1 MANNN
6 DMLIRMVM
14 AGDASPFLKEV
25 VAAEQ
30 KFGSVLQ
37 GMSSTAAKIEL
48 FGKTQEGAKK
58 ASAEFF
64 KLKTETEA
72 YKQALVAATG
82 PYQAFISEMGK
93 AEGVARSSA
102 SAQRYHAERLAE
114 VSAAQKEAAKAY
126 AAIKKE
132 SLSAKGYAEDYAGAL
147 AMAKRELEAS
157 NVALEGQQRVFAK
170 AKKEYANSKQAVA
183 AYKAEMTSARK
194 PVDDLE
200 KQVASSAKAQE
211 KAESAMRKQLESL
224 QGLRKELSAA
234 GVDSRNLASAQADM
248 TAKIAAATSRVV
260 QSRRINAAR
269 DVLGIRSNLDIER
282 EITQTEAAYE
292 RLAKSG
298 TLSMA
303 EQARAA
309 QIARARV
316 SELKAELSTV
326 QAVPPQLLQNRRM
339 NAARDVIGIRSNVE
353 IEREITQIQAAY
365 ERLAKSGT
373 LTMSEQARAAQV
385 ARARVAELKAELG
398 TVQAVPAKLLQS
410 RRMNAA
416 KEILGLGN
424 DDAGRSLQLAQA
436 AYNRL
441 INSGQLNF
449 GEQVEAARAFQAK
462 VREVRGELAAPAGT
476 GFLSG
481 VRGEIIGTVAAL
493 GSLTGAVQATMS
505 VLSKTGAFETLQV
518 QLNNVEKSSVLGA
531 HTFKQLKQLA
541 LDTPFGVQGLTQT
554 YTQLKNFGLDPM
566 AGSLQAITDQS
577 AKLGGSQETLTRI
590 ALALGQAWSKQK
602 LQGEEVLQ
610 FVDAGVPVWDLLG
623 KKLNKTTAE
632 LQDMGSKGLLGRDVI
647 RQLIQAM
654 EEESKGAASSQV
666 GTWQGMVSQLQDIWD
681 QFLAEVGNN
690 GPLEAAKS
698 QIKSLMDAIAQAMA
712 DGSAADMGRNLA
724 AIISTL
730 GETIRVTVGFVRE
743 HADAIKLLI
752 GSYVGM
758 KVLVQVAQWVGA
770 LSAALNTLRAIGS
783 TKIAIG
789 MAVDSSG
796 IAKAIGEIALLKTA
810 IGAIPLA
817 AVAGFAAL
825 GLAAAAGVKVAI
837 DQFEIWNG
845 QQERALEL
853 SREILKQ
860 YQSVGDPTKFQ
871 TIDTPIV
878 GSATLNG
885 YSREQLALY
894 DDALQRALKTKQL
907 LLQQRA
913 ESVERGGGDATQDA
927 EARRLAR
934 EAAAY
939 SKALA
944 DYKAYTENR
953 VKEEERFGKN
963 VDAVRNGAL
972 AGLAEKL
979 AKEQKLYDKA
989 NDALK
994 TATEARKKHQEA
1006 WYGNKAVDP
1015 AKKAKDPATM
1025 GVTDYYEGLSKA
1037 NALGRKAQESQA
1049 KAAKTG
1055 KDADLRQ
1062 AARDATAT
1070 EKAFESL
1077 MDTINKLREAGKITE
1092 GEFNFFND
1100 QAGRAQDG
1108 FDEKTV
1114 SKAKDQLQQA
1124 MEKVEALKQAAESV
1138 KKLQIGFDAAKGI
1151 ADLDSLLSQFQATAQ
1166 SKPVK
1171 VPVQYVG
1178 PDGKYLSD
1186 ARQALGLPERP
1197 PPGVSV
1203 GGGTSDPQAEA
1214 ARARQQQEAQNLA
1227 EARRQ
1232 VGLPSGDAGA
1242 SKLPI
1247 GFDQEAGKADLNK
1260 LLTDSQQLAQNQP
1273 VQVPVKYVSD
1283 GMPPPASLAEARRQV
1298 GLPEKGPGFS
1308 GGGWTGPGGKYEPAG
1323 VVHGGEFVQT
1333 QERMR
1338 EPGALAFMWDFHRRG
1353 MGALQDWRGYANGGL
1368 VGAALPTFA
1377 DRISLPDVG
1386 GLAQPAAKAL
1396 GTLMLSLGGQQLA
1409 VSADPGEASDFMAG
1423 VRRLQLKS

>member
-1 MANNN
+1 
-6 DMLIRMVM
+6 
-14 AGDASPFLKEV
+14 
-25 VAAEQ
+25 
-30 KFGSVLQ
+30 
-37 GMSSTAAKIEL
+37 
-48 FGKTQEGAKK
+48 
-58 ASAEFF
+58 
-64 KLKTETEA
+64 
-72 YKQALVAATG
+72 
-82 PYQAFISEMGK
+82 
-93 AEGVARSSA
+93 
-102 SAQRYHAERLAE
+102 
-114 VSAAQKEAAKAY
+114 
-126 AAIKKE
+126 
-132 SLSAKGYAEDYAGAL
+132 
-147 AMAKRELEAS
+147 
-157 NVALEGQQRVFAK
+157 
-170 AKKEYANSKQAVA
+170 
-183 AYKAEMTSARK
+183 
-194 PVDDLE
+194 
-200 KQVASSAKAQE
+200 
-211 KAESAMRKQLESL
+211 
-224 QGLRKELSAA
+224 
-234 GVDSRNLASAQADM
+234 
-248 TAKIAAATSRVV
+248 
-260 QSRRINAAR
+260 
-269 DVLGIRSNLDIER
+269 
-282 EITQTEAAYE
+282 
-292 RLAKSG
+292 
-298 TLSMA
+298 
-303 EQARAA
+303 
-309 QIARARV
+309 
-316 SELKAELSTV
+316 
-326 QAVPPQLLQNRRM
+326 
-339 NAARDVIGIRSNVE
+339 
-353 IEREITQIQAAY
+353 
-365 ERLAKSGT
+365 
-373 LTMSEQARAAQV
+373 
-385 ARARVAELKAELG
+385 
-398 TVQAVPAKLLQS
+398 
-410 RRMNAA
+410 
-416 KEILGLGN
+416 
-424 DDAGRSLQLAQA
+424 
-436 AYNRL
+436 
-441 INSGQLNF
+441 
-449 GEQVEAARAFQAK
+449 
-462 VREVRGELAAPAGT
+462 
-476 GFLSG
+476 
-481 VRGEIIGTVAAL
+481 
-493 GSLTGAVQATMS
+493 MS

-647 RQLIQAM
+647 RQLIQAI

-758 KVLVQVAQWVGA
+758 KVLVQAVQWVGA

-810 IGAIPLA
+810 IGAIPIA
-817 AVAGFAAL
+817 AVAGFAAF

-860 YQSVGDPTKFQ
+860 YQGLKEFETV
-871 TIDTPIV
+871 DTPV
-878 GSATLNG
+878 VSADVLNG
-885 YSREQLALY
+885 FGRAQLAEYEDSLK
-894 DDALQRALKTKQL
+894 RALKTKQL

-994 TATEARKKHQEA
+994 AATETRKKHQEA

-1049 KAAKTG
+1049 QAAKTG

-1100 QAGRAQDG
+1100 QAGKAQDG
-1108 FDEKTV
+1108 FDA
-1114 SKAKDQLQQA
+1114 KAEGQATDQLQQA
-1124 MEKVEALKQAAESV
+1124 MQKIEELKKAADSVKRLQVGFDTEKGNLDLDNLIARFQAAA
-1138 KKLQIGFDAAKGI
+1138 DA
-1151 ADLDSLLSQFQATAQ
+1151 
-1166 SKPVK
+1166 KPIK
-1171 VPVQYVG
+1171 IPVQYVG
-1178 PDGKYLSD
+1178 QDGKYLTD
-1186 ARQALGLPERP
+1186 ARK
-1197 PPGVSV
+1197 
-1203 GGGTSDPQAEA
+1203 D
-1214 ARARQQQEAQNLA
+1214 
-1227 EARRQ
+1227 
-1232 VGLPSGDAGA
+1232 
-1242 SKLPI
+1242 
-1247 GFDQEAGKADLNK
+1247 
-1260 LLTDSQQLAQNQP
+1260 
-1273 VQVPVKYVSD
+1273 
-1283 GMPPPASLAEARRQV
+1283 V
-1298 GLPEKGPGFS
+1298 GLPEKPPGFS

-1396 GTLMLSLGGQQLA
+1396 GTLLLQVGGQQLS
-1409 VSADPGEASDFMAG
+1409 VQADPSEAGDFMADM
-1423 VRRLQLKS
+1423 RRLQLKM

>member
-1 MANNN
+1 
-6 DMLIRMVM
+6 MLIRMVM

-30 KFGSVLQ
+30 KFGSALQ
-37 GMSSTAAKIEL
+37 GMSATAAKMEL
-48 FGKTQEGAKK
+48 LGKAQESAKK
-58 ASAEFF
+58 AAAEFF
-64 KLKTETEA
+64 KLKKESEA
-72 YKQALVAATG
+72 YQKAIAMATG
-82 PYQAFISEMGK
+82 PTK
-93 AEGVARSSA
+93 
-102 SAQRYHAERLAE
+102 
-114 VSAAQKEAAKAY
+114 
-126 AAIKKE
+126 
-132 SLSAKGYAEDYAGAL
+132 
-147 AMAKRELEAS
+147 
-157 NVALEGQQRVFAK
+157 
-170 AKKEYANSKQAVA
+170 
-183 AYKAEMTSARK
+183 
-194 PVDDLE
+194 DLE
-200 KQVASSAKAQE
+200 KALSTTDKALDRAE
-211 KAESAMRKQLESL
+211 KSMRRQIDSV

-234 GVDSRNLASAQADM
+234 GVDSRNLAAAQAEM
-248 TAKIAAATSRVV
+248 AAKIDS
-260 QSRRINAAR
+260 
-269 DVLGIRSNLDIER
+269 
-282 EITQTEAAYE
+282 
-292 RLAKSG
+292 
-298 TLSMA
+298 
-303 EQARAA
+303 
-309 QIARARV
+309 ARAR
-316 SELKAELSTV
+316 L
-326 QAVPPQLLQNRRM
+326 VPRQKMNR
-339 NAARDVIGIRSNVE
+339 
-353 IEREITQIQAAY
+353 
-365 ERLAKSGT
+365 
-373 LTMSEQARAAQV
+373 
-385 ARARVAELKAELG
+385 
-398 TVQAVPAKLLQS
+398 
-410 RRMNAA
+410 A
-416 KEILGLGN
+416 KEILGLGD
-424 DDAGRSLQLAQA
+424 DDAGRSLQLAHA

-441 INSGQLNF
+441 INSGQLNYS
-449 GEQVEAARAFQAK
+449 EQIAAAQAFQAK
-462 VREVRGELAAPAGT
+462 IREVRGELAAPAGS

-505 VLSKTGAFETLQV
+505 VLNKTGAFETLQV
-518 QLNNVEKSSVLGA
+518 QLNNVEKSAVLGT

-566 AGSLQAITDQS
+566 AGALQAITDQS

-730 GETIRVTVGFVRE
+730 GETIRETVGFVRE

-758 KVLVQVAQWVGA
+758 KVLVQVVQWVGA

-796 IAKAIGEIALLKTA
+796 IARAIGEIALLKTA
-810 IGAIPLA
+810 IGAIPIA
-817 AVAGFAAL
+817 AVAGFAAF
-825 GLAAAAGVKVAI
+825 GLAAAAGAKVAI

-845 QQERALEL
+845 QQQRALDL

-860 YQSVGDPTKFQ
+860 YQSVGNPTKFQ

-878 GSATLNG
+878 GSAALNG

-934 EAAAY
+934 ESAAY

-1049 KAAKTG
+1049 QAAKTG

-1100 QAGRAQDG
+1100 QAGKAQDG
-1108 FDEKTV
+1108 FDA
-1114 SKAKDQLQQA
+1114 KAEGQATDQLQQA
-1124 MEKVEALKQAAESV
+1124 MQKIEELKKAADSVKRLQVGFDTEKGNLDLDNLIARFQAAA
-1138 KKLQIGFDAAKGI
+1138 DA
-1151 ADLDSLLSQFQATAQ
+1151 
-1166 SKPVK
+1166 KPIK
-1171 VPVQYVG
+1171 IPVQYVG
-1178 PDGKYLSD
+1178 QDGKYLTD
-1186 ARQALGLPERP
+1186 ARK
-1197 PPGVSV
+1197 
-1203 GGGTSDPQAEA
+1203 D
-1214 ARARQQQEAQNLA
+1214 
-1227 EARRQ
+1227 
-1232 VGLPSGDAGA
+1232 
-1242 SKLPI
+1242 
-1247 GFDQEAGKADLNK
+1247 
-1260 LLTDSQQLAQNQP
+1260 
-1273 VQVPVKYVSD
+1273 
-1283 GMPPPASLAEARRQV
+1283 V
-1298 GLPEKGPGFS
+1298 GLPEKPPGFS

-1409 VSADPGEASDFMAG
+1409 VSADPGEAGDFMAG

>member
-1 MANNN
+1 MANN

-30 KFGSVLQ
+30 KFGSALQ
-37 GMSSTAAKIEL
+37 GMSATAAKMEL
-48 FGKTQEGAKK
+48 LGKAQESAKK
-58 ASAEFF
+58 AAAEFF
-64 KLKTETEA
+64 KLKKESEA
-72 YKQALVAATG
+72 YQKAIALATG
-82 PYQAFISEMGK
+82 PTK
-93 AEGVARSSA
+93 
-102 SAQRYHAERLAE
+102 
-114 VSAAQKEAAKAY
+114 
-126 AAIKKE
+126 
-132 SLSAKGYAEDYAGAL
+132 
-147 AMAKRELEAS
+147 
-157 NVALEGQQRVFAK
+157 
-170 AKKEYANSKQAVA
+170 
-183 AYKAEMTSARK
+183 
-194 PVDDLE
+194 DLE
-200 KQVASSAKAQE
+200 KALATTDKALDRAE
-211 KAESAMRKQLESL
+211 KSMRRQIDSV

-234 GVDSRNLASAQADM
+234 GVDSRNLAAAQAEM
-248 TAKIAAATSRVV
+248 SAKIET
-260 QSRRINAAR
+260 AR
-269 DVLGIRSNLDIER
+269 TRL
-282 EITQTEAAYE
+282 TQRQKT
-292 RLAKSG
+292 
-298 TLSMA
+298 
-303 EQARAA
+303 
-309 QIARARV
+309 
-316 SELKAELSTV
+316 
-326 QAVPPQLLQNRRM
+326 NR
-339 NAARDVIGIRSNVE
+339 
-353 IEREITQIQAAY
+353 
-365 ERLAKSGT
+365 
-373 LTMSEQARAAQV
+373 
-385 ARARVAELKAELG
+385 
-398 TVQAVPAKLLQS
+398 
-410 RRMNAA
+410 A
-416 KEILGLGN
+416 KEILGLGD

-441 INSGQLNF
+441 INSGQLNYS
-449 GEQVEAARAFQAK
+449 EQIAAAQAFQAK
-462 VREVRGELAAPAGT
+462 IREVRGELAAPAGS

-698 QIKSLMDAIAQAMA
+698 QIKSLMDAIAKAMA

-758 KVLVQVAQWVGA
+758 KVLVQVVQWVGA

-810 IGAIPLA
+810 IGAIPIA
-817 AVAGFAAL
+817 AVAGFAAF

-845 QQERALEL
+845 QQQRALDL

-878 GSATLNG
+878 GSAALNG

-913 ESVERGGGDATQDA
+913 ESVERGGGDATQDV

-994 TATEARKKHQEA
+994 AATETRKKHQEA

-1049 KAAKTG
+1049 QAAKTG

-1100 QAGRAQDG
+1100 QAGKAQDG
-1108 FDEKTV
+1108 FDA
-1114 SKAKDQLQQA
+1114 KAEGQATDQLQQA
-1124 MEKVEALKQAAESV
+1124 MQKIEELKKAADSVKRLQVGFDTEKGNLDLDNLIARFQAAA
-1138 KKLQIGFDAAKGI
+1138 DA
-1151 ADLDSLLSQFQATAQ
+1151 
-1166 SKPVK
+1166 KPIK
-1171 VPVQYVG
+1171 IPVQYVG
-1178 PDGKYLSD
+1178 QDGKYLTD
-1186 ARQALGLPERP
+1186 ARK
-1197 PPGVSV
+1197 
-1203 GGGTSDPQAEA
+1203 D
-1214 ARARQQQEAQNLA
+1214 
-1227 EARRQ
+1227 
-1232 VGLPSGDAGA
+1232 
-1242 SKLPI
+1242 
-1247 GFDQEAGKADLNK
+1247 
-1260 LLTDSQQLAQNQP
+1260 
-1273 VQVPVKYVSD
+1273 
-1283 GMPPPASLAEARRQV
+1283 V
-1298 GLPEKGPGFS
+1298 GLPEKPPGFS

-1396 GTLMLSLGGQQLA
+1396 GTLLLQVGGRQLSVQ
-1409 VSADPGEASDFMAG
+1409 ADPSEAGDFMAD
-1423 VRRLQLKS
+1423 VRRLQLKM

>member
-30 KFGSVLQ
+30 KFGSALQ
-37 GMSSTAAKIEL
+37 GMSATAAKMEL
-48 FGKTQEGAKK
+48 FSKTQDSARK
-58 ASAEFF
+58 AAAEFF
-64 KLKTETEA
+64 KLKKESEA
-72 YKQALVAATG
+72 YQKAISMATG
-82 PYQAFISEMGK
+82 PTK
-93 AEGVARSSA
+93 
-102 SAQRYHAERLAE
+102 
-114 VSAAQKEAAKAY
+114 
-126 AAIKKE
+126 
-132 SLSAKGYAEDYAGAL
+132 
-147 AMAKRELEAS
+147 
-157 NVALEGQQRVFAK
+157 
-170 AKKEYANSKQAVA
+170 
-183 AYKAEMTSARK
+183 
-194 PVDDLE
+194 DLE
-200 KQVASSAKAQE
+200 KALATTDKALYRAE
-211 KAESAMRKQLESL
+211 KSMRRQIDSV

-234 GVDSRNLASAQADM
+234 GVDSRNLAAAQAEM
-248 TAKIAAATSRVV
+248 TARME
-260 QSRRINAAR
+260 AAR
-269 DVLGIRSNLDIER
+269 IRL
-282 EITQTEAAYE
+282 TQ
-292 RLAKSG
+292 RQK
-298 TLSMA
+298 M
-303 EQARAA
+303 
-309 QIARARV
+309 
-316 SELKAELSTV
+316 
-326 QAVPPQLLQNRRM
+326 NR
-339 NAARDVIGIRSNVE
+339 
-353 IEREITQIQAAY
+353 
-365 ERLAKSGT
+365 
-373 LTMSEQARAAQV
+373 
-385 ARARVAELKAELG
+385 
-398 TVQAVPAKLLQS
+398 
-410 RRMNAA
+410 A
-416 KEILGLGN
+416 KEILGLG
-424 DDAGRSLQLAQA
+424 DDDSGRNLQMAQA

-441 INSGQLNF
+441 INSGQLNYS
-449 GEQVEAARAFQAK
+449 EQIAAAQAFQAK
-462 VREVRGELAAPAGT
+462 IREVRGELAAPAGT

-647 RQLIQAM
+647 RQLIQVM

-724 AIISTL
+724 AIISAL

-758 KVLVQVAQWVGA
+758 KVLVQVVQWVGA

-810 IGAIPLA
+810 IGAIPIA
-817 AVAGFAAL
+817 AVAGFAAF

-845 QQERALEL
+845 QQQRALDL

-860 YQSVGDPTKFQ
+860 YQSVGDPRKFQ

-878 GSATLNG
+878 GSAALNG

-994 TATEARKKHQEA
+994 AAVEARKKHQEA

-1025 GVTDYYEGLSKA
+1025 GVTDYYDGLLKA
-1037 NALGRKAQESQA
+1037 NALGKKAQESQA

-1055 KDADLRQ
+1055 KETDFRQ
-1062 AARDATAT
+1062 AARDAAAT

-1100 QAGRAQDG
+1100 QASKAQDA
-1108 FDEKTV
+1108 FDA
-1114 SKAKDQLQQA
+1114 KAEGQATDQLQQA
-1124 MEKVEALKQAAESV
+1124 MQKIEELKKAADSV
-1138 KKLQIGFDAAKGI
+1138 KRLQIGFDSEKGNL
-1151 ADLDSLLSQFQATAQ
+1151 DLDNLIARFQAAADA
-1166 SKPVK
+1166 KPIK
-1171 VPVQYVG
+1171 IPVQYVG
-1178 PDGKYLSD
+1178 QDGKYLSD
-1186 ARQALGLPERP
+1186 ARKE
-1197 PPGVSV
+1197 
-1203 GGGTSDPQAEA
+1203 
-1214 ARARQQQEAQNLA
+1214 
-1227 EARRQ
+1227 
-1232 VGLPSGDAGA
+1232 VGLPD
-1242 SKLPI
+1242 KP
-1247 GFDQEAGKADLNK
+1247 
-1260 LLTDSQQLAQNQP
+1260 
-1273 VQVPVKYVSD
+1273 
-1283 GMPPPASLAEARRQV
+1283 
-1298 GLPEKGPGFS
+1298 PGFS
-1308 GGGWTGPGGKYEPAG
+1308 GGGWTGSGGKYEPAG

-1353 MGALQDWRGYANGGL
+1353 MSALQDWRGYASGGL
-1368 VGAALPTFA
+1368 VGAALPSFA

-1396 GTLMLSLGGQQLA
+1396 GTLLLQVGGQQLT
-1409 VSADPGEASDFMAG
+1409 VQADPSEASDFMADM
-1423 VRRLQLKS
+1423 RRLQLKM

>member
-1 MANNN
+1 MASNN

-30 KFGSVLQ
+30 KFGSALQ
-37 GMSSTAAKIEL
+37 GMSATAAKMEL
-48 FGKTQEGAKK
+48 LGKAQESAKK
-58 ASAEFF
+58 AAAEFF
-64 KLKTETEA
+64 KLKKESEA
-72 YKQALVAATG
+72 YQKAIAMATG
-82 PYQAFISEMGK
+82 PTK
-93 AEGVARSSA
+93 
-102 SAQRYHAERLAE
+102 
-114 VSAAQKEAAKAY
+114 
-126 AAIKKE
+126 
-132 SLSAKGYAEDYAGAL
+132 
-147 AMAKRELEAS
+147 
-157 NVALEGQQRVFAK
+157 
-170 AKKEYANSKQAVA
+170 
-183 AYKAEMTSARK
+183 
-194 PVDDLE
+194 DLE
-200 KQVASSAKAQE
+200 KALATTDKALDRAE
-211 KAESAMRKQLESL
+211 KSMRRQIDSV
-224 QGLRKELSAA
+224 QGLRKELKAA
-234 GVDSRNLASAQADM
+234 GVDTWNLAAAQAEM
-248 TAKIAAATSRVV
+248 SAKIET
-260 QSRRINAAR
+260 
-269 DVLGIRSNLDIER
+269 
-282 EITQTEAAYE
+282 
-292 RLAKSG
+292 
-298 TLSMA
+298 
-303 EQARAA
+303 
-309 QIARARV
+309 ARAR
-316 SELKAELSTV
+316 L
-326 QAVPPQLLQNRRM
+326 VPRQKMNR
-339 NAARDVIGIRSNVE
+339 
-353 IEREITQIQAAY
+353 
-365 ERLAKSGT
+365 
-373 LTMSEQARAAQV
+373 
-385 ARARVAELKAELG
+385 
-398 TVQAVPAKLLQS
+398 
-410 RRMNAA
+410 A
-416 KEILGLGN
+416 KEILGLGD
-424 DDAGRSLQLAQA
+424 DDAGRNLQLAQA

-441 INSGQLNF
+441 INSGQLNYS
-449 GEQVEAARAFQAK
+449 EQIAAAQAFQAK
-462 VREVRGELAAPAGT
+462 IREVRGELAAPAGT

-647 RQLIQAM
+647 RQLIQAI

-758 KVLVQVAQWVGA
+758 KVLVQAVQWVGA

-810 IGAIPLA
+810 IGAIPIA
-817 AVAGFAAL
+817 AVAGFAAF

-860 YQSVGDPTKFQ
+860 YQGLKEFETV
-871 TIDTPIV
+871 DTPV
-878 GSATLNG
+878 VSADVLNG
-885 YSREQLALY
+885 FGRAQLAEYEDSLK
-894 DDALQRALKTKQL
+894 RALKTKQL

-994 TATEARKKHQEA
+994 AATETRKKHQEA

-1049 KAAKTG
+1049 QAAKTG

-1100 QAGRAQDG
+1100 QAGKAQDG
-1108 FDEKTV
+1108 FDA
-1114 SKAKDQLQQA
+1114 KAEGQATDQLQQA
-1124 MEKVEALKQAAESV
+1124 MQKIEELKKAADSVKRLQVGFDTEKGNLDLDNLIARFQAAA
-1138 KKLQIGFDAAKGI
+1138 DA
-1151 ADLDSLLSQFQATAQ
+1151 
-1166 SKPVK
+1166 KPIK
-1171 VPVQYVG
+1171 IPVQYVG
-1178 PDGKYLSD
+1178 QDGKYLTD
-1186 ARQALGLPERP
+1186 ARK
-1197 PPGVSV
+1197 
-1203 GGGTSDPQAEA
+1203 D
-1214 ARARQQQEAQNLA
+1214 
-1227 EARRQ
+1227 
-1232 VGLPSGDAGA
+1232 
-1242 SKLPI
+1242 
-1247 GFDQEAGKADLNK
+1247 
-1260 LLTDSQQLAQNQP
+1260 
-1273 VQVPVKYVSD
+1273 
-1283 GMPPPASLAEARRQV
+1283 V
-1298 GLPEKGPGFS
+1298 GLPEKPPGFS

-1396 GTLMLSLGGQQLA
+1396 GTLLLQVGGQQLS
-1409 VSADPGEASDFMAG
+1409 VQADPSEAGDFMADM
-1423 VRRLQLKS
+1423 RRLQLKM

>member
-30 KFGSVLQ
+30 KFGSALQ
-37 GMSSTAAKIEL
+37 GMSATAAKMEL
-48 FGKTQEGAKK
+48 LGKAQESAKK
-58 ASAEFF
+58 AAAEFF
-64 KLKTETEA
+64 KLKKESEA
-72 YKQALVAATG
+72 YQKAIAMATG
-82 PYQAFISEMGK
+82 PTK
-93 AEGVARSSA
+93 
-102 SAQRYHAERLAE
+102 
-114 VSAAQKEAAKAY
+114 
-126 AAIKKE
+126 
-132 SLSAKGYAEDYAGAL
+132 
-147 AMAKRELEAS
+147 
-157 NVALEGQQRVFAK
+157 
-170 AKKEYANSKQAVA
+170 
-183 AYKAEMTSARK
+183 
-194 PVDDLE
+194 DLE
-200 KQVASSAKAQE
+200 KALATTDKALDRAE
-211 KAESAMRKQLESL
+211 KSMRRQIDSV

-234 GVDSRNLASAQADM
+234 GIDSRNLAAAQAEM
-248 TAKIAAATSRVV
+248 SAKIET
-260 QSRRINAAR
+260 
-269 DVLGIRSNLDIER
+269 
-282 EITQTEAAYE
+282 
-292 RLAKSG
+292 
-298 TLSMA
+298 
-303 EQARAA
+303 
-309 QIARARV
+309 ARAR
-316 SELKAELSTV
+316 LTQRQKT
-326 QAVPPQLLQNRRM
+326 NR
-339 NAARDVIGIRSNVE
+339 
-353 IEREITQIQAAY
+353 
-365 ERLAKSGT
+365 
-373 LTMSEQARAAQV
+373 
-385 ARARVAELKAELG
+385 
-398 TVQAVPAKLLQS
+398 
-410 RRMNAA
+410 A
-416 KEILGLGN
+416 KEILGLGD

-441 INSGQLNF
+441 INSGQLNYS
-449 GEQVEAARAFQAK
+449 EQIAAAQAFQAK
-462 VREVRGELAAPAGT
+462 IREVRGELAAPAGS

-681 QFLAEVGNN
+681 QYLADIGNS
-690 GPLEAAKS
+690 GPLEAAKA
-698 QIKSLMDAIAQAMA
+698 QVKALMDAIAQSMA
-712 DGSAADMGRNLA
+712 DGTAAEMGRSLASIINALGA
-724 AIISTL
+724 AIS
-730 GETIRVTVGFVRE
+730 VTVGFVRE
-743 HADAIKLLI
+743 YADAIKLLV
-752 GSYVGM
+752 GSFIGM
-758 KVLVQVAQWVGA
+758 KVLVQVVQWVGA
-770 LSAALNTLRAIGS
+770 LSAVLNTLRAIGS

-810 IGAIPLA
+810 IGAIPIA
-817 AVAGFAAL
+817 AVAGFAAF

-845 QQERALEL
+845 QQQRALDL

-927 EARRLAR
+927 EVRRLAR

-1049 KAAKTG
+1049 QAAKTG

-1100 QAGRAQDG
+1100 QAGKAQDG
-1108 FDEKTV
+1108 FDA
-1114 SKAKDQLQQA
+1114 KAEGQATDQLQQA
-1124 MEKVEALKQAAESV
+1124 MQKIEELKKAADSVKRLQVGFDTEKGNLDLDNLIARFQAAA
-1138 KKLQIGFDAAKGI
+1138 DA
-1151 ADLDSLLSQFQATAQ
+1151 
-1166 SKPVK
+1166 KPIK
-1171 VPVQYVG
+1171 IPVQYVG
-1178 PDGKYLSD
+1178 QDGKYLTD
-1186 ARQALGLPERP
+1186 ARK
-1197 PPGVSV
+1197 
-1203 GGGTSDPQAEA
+1203 D
-1214 ARARQQQEAQNLA
+1214 
-1227 EARRQ
+1227 
-1232 VGLPSGDAGA
+1232 
-1242 SKLPI
+1242 
-1247 GFDQEAGKADLNK
+1247 
-1260 LLTDSQQLAQNQP
+1260 
-1273 VQVPVKYVSD
+1273 
-1283 GMPPPASLAEARRQV
+1283 V
-1298 GLPEKGPGFS
+1298 GLPEKPPGFS

-1396 GTLMLSLGGQQLA
+1396 GTLLLQVGGRQLSVQ
-1409 VSADPGEASDFMAG
+1409 ADPSEAGDFMADM
-1423 VRRLQLKS
+1423 RRLQLKM

>member
-1 MANNN
+1 MANN

-30 KFGSVLQ
+30 KFGSALQ
-37 GMSSTAAKIEL
+37 GMSSTAAKMEL
-48 FGKTQEGAKK
+48 LGKAQESAKK
-58 ASAEFF
+58 ATSEFS
-64 KLKTETEA
+64 KLKKESEA
-72 YKQALVAATG
+72 YQKAISMATG
-82 PYQAFISEMGK
+82 PTK
-93 AEGVARSSA
+93 
-102 SAQRYHAERLAE
+102 
-114 VSAAQKEAAKAY
+114 
-126 AAIKKE
+126 
-132 SLSAKGYAEDYAGAL
+132 
-147 AMAKRELEAS
+147 
-157 NVALEGQQRVFAK
+157 
-170 AKKEYANSKQAVA
+170 
-183 AYKAEMTSARK
+183 
-194 PVDDLE
+194 DLE
-200 KQVASSAKAQE
+200 KALATTDKALDRAE
-211 KAESAMRKQLESL
+211 KSMRRQIDSV
-224 QGLRKELSAA
+224 QGLRKELKAA
-234 GVDSRNLASAQADM
+234 GVDTWNLAAAQAEM
-248 TAKIAAATSRVV
+248 SAKIET
-260 QSRRINAAR
+260 
-269 DVLGIRSNLDIER
+269 
-282 EITQTEAAYE
+282 
-292 RLAKSG
+292 
-298 TLSMA
+298 
-303 EQARAA
+303 
-309 QIARARV
+309 ARAR
-316 SELKAELSTV
+316 L
-326 QAVPPQLLQNRRM
+326 VPRQKMNR
-339 NAARDVIGIRSNVE
+339 
-353 IEREITQIQAAY
+353 
-365 ERLAKSGT
+365 
-373 LTMSEQARAAQV
+373 
-385 ARARVAELKAELG
+385 
-398 TVQAVPAKLLQS
+398 
-410 RRMNAA
+410 A
-416 KEILGLGN
+416 KEILGLGD
-424 DDAGRSLQLAQA
+424 DDAGRNLQLAQA

-441 INSGQLNF
+441 INSGQLNYS
-449 GEQVEAARAFQAK
+449 EQIAAAQAFQAK
-462 VREVRGELAAPAGT
+462 IREVRGELAAPAGT

-758 KVLVQVAQWVGA
+758 KVLVQAVQWVGA

-860 YQSVGDPTKFQ
+860 YQGLKEFETV
-871 TIDTPIV
+871 DTPV
-878 GSATLNG
+878 VSADVLNG
-885 YSREQLALY
+885 FGRAQLAEYEDSLK
-894 DDALQRALKTKQL
+894 RALKTKQL

-994 TATEARKKHQEA
+994 AAAETRKKHQEA

-1049 KAAKTG
+1049 QAAKTG

-1100 QAGRAQDG
+1100 QAGKAQDG
-1108 FDEKTV
+1108 FDA
-1114 SKAKDQLQQA
+1114 KAEGQATDQLQQA
-1124 MEKVEALKQAAESV
+1124 MQKIEELKKAADSVKRLQVGFDTEKGNLDLDNLIARFQAAA
-1138 KKLQIGFDAAKGI
+1138 DA
-1151 ADLDSLLSQFQATAQ
+1151 
-1166 SKPVK
+1166 KPIK
-1171 VPVQYVG
+1171 IPVQYVG
-1178 PDGKYLSD
+1178 QDGKYLTD
-1186 ARQALGLPERP
+1186 ARK
-1197 PPGVSV
+1197 
-1203 GGGTSDPQAEA
+1203 D
-1214 ARARQQQEAQNLA
+1214 
-1227 EARRQ
+1227 
-1232 VGLPSGDAGA
+1232 
-1242 SKLPI
+1242 
-1247 GFDQEAGKADLNK
+1247 
-1260 LLTDSQQLAQNQP
+1260 
-1273 VQVPVKYVSD
+1273 
-1283 GMPPPASLAEARRQV
+1283 V
-1298 GLPEKGPGFS
+1298 GLPEKPPGFS
-1308 GGGWTGPGGKYEPAG
+1308 GGGWTGPGGKFEPAG

>member
-1 MANNN
+1 MASDN
-6 DMLIRMVM
+6 DMLIRMVI

-30 KFGSVLQ
+30 KFGSALQ
-37 GMSSTAAKIEL
+37 GMSATAAKMEL
-48 FGKTQEGAKK
+48 LGKAQESAKK
-58 ASAEFF
+58 AAAEFF
-64 KLKTETEA
+64 KLKKESEA
-72 YKQALVAATG
+72 YQKAIAMATG
-82 PYQAFISEMGK
+82 PTK
-93 AEGVARSSA
+93 
-102 SAQRYHAERLAE
+102 
-114 VSAAQKEAAKAY
+114 
-126 AAIKKE
+126 
-132 SLSAKGYAEDYAGAL
+132 
-147 AMAKRELEAS
+147 
-157 NVALEGQQRVFAK
+157 
-170 AKKEYANSKQAVA
+170 
-183 AYKAEMTSARK
+183 
-194 PVDDLE
+194 DLE
-200 KQVASSAKAQE
+200 KALATTDKALDRAE
-211 KAESAMRKQLESL
+211 KSMRRQIDSV

-234 GVDSRNLASAQADM
+234 GIDSRNLAAAQAEM
-248 TAKIAAATSRVV
+248 SAKIET
-260 QSRRINAAR
+260 
-269 DVLGIRSNLDIER
+269 
-282 EITQTEAAYE
+282 
-292 RLAKSG
+292 
-298 TLSMA
+298 
-303 EQARAA
+303 
-309 QIARARV
+309 ARAR
-316 SELKAELSTV
+316 LTQRQKT
-326 QAVPPQLLQNRRM
+326 NR
-339 NAARDVIGIRSNVE
+339 
-353 IEREITQIQAAY
+353 
-365 ERLAKSGT
+365 
-373 LTMSEQARAAQV
+373 
-385 ARARVAELKAELG
+385 
-398 TVQAVPAKLLQS
+398 
-410 RRMNAA
+410 A
-416 KEILGLGN
+416 KEILGLGD

-441 INSGQLNF
+441 INSGQLNYS
-449 GEQVEAARAFQAK
+449 EQIAAAQAFQAK
-462 VREVRGELAAPAGT
+462 IREVRGELAAPAGT

-698 QIKSLMDAIAQAMA
+698 QIKSLMDAIAKAMA

-758 KVLVQVAQWVGA
+758 KVLVQVVQWVGA

-810 IGAIPLA
+810 IGAIPIA
-817 AVAGFAAL
+817 AVAGFAAF

-845 QQERALEL
+845 QQQRALDL

-878 GSATLNG
+878 GSAALNG

-913 ESVERGGGDATQDA
+913 ESVERGGGDATQDV

-994 TATEARKKHQEA
+994 SATEARKKHQEA

-1049 KAAKTG
+1049 QAAKTG

-1100 QAGRAQDG
+1100 QAGKAQDG
-1108 FDEKTV
+1108 FDA
-1114 SKAKDQLQQA
+1114 KAEGQATDQLQQA
-1124 MEKVEALKQAAESV
+1124 MQKIEELKKAADSVKRLQVGFDTEKGNLDLDNLIARFQAAA
-1138 KKLQIGFDAAKGI
+1138 DA
-1151 ADLDSLLSQFQATAQ
+1151 
-1166 SKPVK
+1166 KPIK
-1171 VPVQYVG
+1171 IPVQYVG
-1178 PDGKYLSD
+1178 QDGKYLTD
-1186 ARQALGLPERP
+1186 ARK
-1197 PPGVSV
+1197 
-1203 GGGTSDPQAEA
+1203 D
-1214 ARARQQQEAQNLA
+1214 
-1227 EARRQ
+1227 
-1232 VGLPSGDAGA
+1232 
-1242 SKLPI
+1242 
-1247 GFDQEAGKADLNK
+1247 
-1260 LLTDSQQLAQNQP
+1260 
-1273 VQVPVKYVSD
+1273 
-1283 GMPPPASLAEARRQV
+1283 V
-1298 GLPEKGPGFS
+1298 GLPEKPPGFS